1 MKTNK
6 ILLLLT
12 IIAMSVFTGCSEQEN
27 VQFDAVNGQTLI
39 NFVGTSGSL
48 PVKSSET
55 SSLKINI
62 ELTTVSSADRVA
74 IVVIDES
81 STANAGQYSISD
93 FIIPAGQHV
102 GSGTI
107 TGNFDQLPNLGG
119 VNVVFKLTGITS
131 EDVIEKDT
139 FTVTLERF
147 CPLVLEEFYGT
158 FTQLSGFDGAAP
170 ASNPDATITAGPAA
184 NTLLISDLNNT
195 GRGAVIELDYSDIAN
210 PKVIHR
216 SEEFLEVFSVQ
227 GLGPVY
233 TSIRY
238 AADEPSNT
246 FSTCQLQIK
255 LLFYRQLPAP
265 DGRYYGGSYE
275 VILTKN

>member
-12 IIAMSVFTGCSEQEN
+12 VITTCLFTGCSEQEN

-39 NFVGTSGSL
+39 NFVGSSAAL
-48 PVKSSET
+48 PVKAIET
-55 SSLKINI
+55 SSISINV
-62 ELTTVSSADRVA
+62 ELTTASDSDRVA
-74 IVVIDES
+74 AIVIDPS
-81 STANAGQYSISD
+81 STANAGQYSITD
-93 FIIPAGQHV
+93 FVIPAGQHV
-102 GSGTI
+102 GSATL
-107 TGNFDQLPNLGG
+107 TGNFDQLPDLGG
-119 VNVVFKLTGITS
+119 VDVVLKLTGVTS
-131 EDVIEKDT
+131 EDVVERDT

-147 CPLVLEEFYGT
+147 CPLVIEDFYGT
-158 FTQLSGFDGAAP
+158 FTQVSGFDGAAP
-170 ASNPDATITAGPAA
+170 TPNPDATITAGPAA

-210 PKVIHR
+210 AKVIHR

-233 TSIRY
+233 TAVRF

-246 FSTCQLQIK
+246 FSTCKTEIK
-255 LLFYRQLPAP
+255 LLFYRQLPVP
-265 DGRYYGGSYE
+265 DTRFYGGSYE